1 MKHLSITCWAA
12 CRLAETNG
20 NMMQLRGT
28 SDLQL
33 LSRALVLSRTHLERH
48 ACNSADLLQML
59 TSFARVQFL
68 PDEEWLELH
77 EACAVRLARQGLLSP
92 AAISG
97 ILNGYRGLRCYP
109 RTLINVLRGMMA
121 DMQEERQR
129 RSDRV
134 EDEAVAELEDEECE
148 TSDEMLR

>member
-12 CRLAETNG
+12 CKLAETNG
-20 NMMQLRGT
+20 NMMELRGS

-33 LSRALVLSRTHLERH
+33 LSRTLALSRGHLERH

-68 PDEEWLELH
+68 PDDEWLELH
-77 EACAVRLARQGLLSP
+77 EACAVRLARQGQLTP

-109 RTLINVLRGMMA
+109 RNLINVLRGIMA
-121 DMQEERQR
+121 DMQEHRR
-129 RSDRV
+129 RSDGMQDDD
-134 EDEAVAELEDEECE
+134 DELDKDHESKEL
-148 TSDEMLR
+148 